1 MSTPE
6 ELASP
11 KVDPHNGSYFGLG
24 LGVSNL
30 TRMTVVKLKGGGLF
44 VYAPIA
50 PTKECVALV
59 RELEAPVQYIVLP
72 TTLVSAGGRAA
83 RGGED

>member
-1 MSTPE
+1 M
-6 ELASP
+6 
-11 KVDPHNGSYFGLG
+11 
-24 LGVSNL
+24 VSSSGRAEIARRTDSAN
-30 TRMTVVKLKGGGLF
+30 TNKQTNK
-44 VYAPIA
+44 APIA

-83 RGGED
+83 RGGEY

>member
-1 MSTPE
+1 M
-6 ELASP
+6 
-11 KVDPHNGSYFGLG
+11 
-24 LGVSNL
+24 
-30 TRMTVVKLKGGGLF
+30 
-44 VYAPIA
+44 
-50 PTKECVALV
+50 ALV